1 MKVKKE
7 NELYV
12 DKLYEYMLTYCSYI
26 IIDRSVVE
34 SFVAEFGVIEDEDRA
49 LDMLRDYI
57 LSQGLEDDVV
67 Y

>member
-7 NELYV
+7 NEWYV
-12 DKLYEYMLTYCSYI
+12 DKLYECMLTYCSYI
-26 IIDRSVVE
+26 IIERSVVE

-49 LDMLRDYI
+49 LDLLRDYI

-67 Y
+67 E

>member
-12 DKLYEYMLTYCSYI
+12 DKLYEGMLTYYSYI
-26 IIDRSVVE
+26 IIERSVIE

-57 LSQGLEDDVV
+57 LSHGLEEDVV
-67 Y
+67 E

>member
-12 DKLYEYMLTYCSYI
+12 DKLYEGMLTYYSYI
-26 IIDRSVVE
+26 IIERSVVE

-57 LSQGLEDDVV
+57 LSHGLEEDVV

>member
-1 MKVKKE
+1 MKVNKE

-12 DKLYEYMLTYCSYI
+12 DKLYECMLTYYSYI
-26 IIDRSVVE
+26 IIERSAVE
-34 SFVAEFGVIEDEDRA
+34 SFVEEFGVIENEDRA

-67 Y
+67 E

>member
-26 IIDRSVVE
+26 IIERSVVE
-34 SFVAEFGVIEDEDRA
+34 SFVAEFGVIEDEDIA

-57 LSQGLEDDVV
+57 LSHGLEEDVV
-67 Y
+67 E

>member
-12 DKLYEYMLTYCSYI
+12 DKLYEGMLTYCSYI
-26 IIDRSVVE
+26 IIERSVVE
-34 SFVAEFGVIEDEDRA
+34 SFVAEFGVIEDEGRA

-57 LSQGLEDDVV
+57 LSQGLEEDVV
-67 Y
+67 E

>member
-26 IIDRSVVE
+26 IIERSVVE

-49 LDMLRDYI
+49 LDLLRDYI

>member
-1 MKVKKE
+1 MKVNKE

-49 LDMLRDYI
+49 LDLLRDYI

-67 Y
+67 E

>member
-12 DKLYEYMLTYCSYI
+12 DKLYEGMLMYYSYI
-26 IIDRSVVE
+26 IIERSVVE

-49 LDMLRDYI
+49 IDMLRDYI
-57 LSQGLEDDVV
+57 LSQGLEEDVV
-67 Y
+67 E

>member
-7 NELYV
+7 NEWYV
-12 DKLYEYMLTYCSYI
+12 DKLYEGMLTYYSYI
-26 IIDRSVVE
+26 ITDRSVVE
-34 SFVAEFGVIEDEDRA
+34 SFVAEFGVIEDEDIA

-67 Y
+67 E

>member
-7 NELYV
+7 NEWYV
-12 DKLYEYMLTYCSYI
+12 DKLYECMLTYCSYI
-26 IIDRSVVE
+26 TIERSVVE

-49 LDMLRDYI
+49 LDLLRDYI

-67 Y
+67 E

>member
-7 NELYV
+7 NEWYV
-12 DKLYEYMLTYCSYI
+12 DKLYEDMLTYCSYI
-26 IIDRSVVE
+26 ITDRSVVE

-57 LSQGLEDDVV
+57 LSQGLEEDVV
-67 Y
+67 E

>member
-49 LDMLRDYI
+49 LDLLRDYI

>member
-26 IIDRSVVE
+26 IIERSVVE

-57 LSQGLEDDVV
+57 LSQGLEEDVV

>member
-26 IIDRSVVE
+26 IIERSVVE

-67 Y
+67 E